1 MENINFEKLKDEIEI
16 EIKGNQDDD
25 EICFNVSE
33 LQDSVFKRMLF
44 YLNDISMSPLE
55 FLLTSLLTA
64 MSGAVGK
71 NVYWKFSES
80 FNLYLNLWAVIVG
93 ASTISKKSSAIQM
106 ALHDCFRIDKNF
118 REFYQEEKK
127 KYEALSKEEKE
138 KTEKPQ
144 REFLILPNDVTIESL
159 SEILSHSKRGI
170 MFHSEFG
177 GFLAQLQRSYSQDS
191 KMILTDLFD
200 TPPIKEISRATKEN
214 TFIERPYFSMLG
226 GSTIEWIKEN
236 SSKEDLRTGFFARML
251 FSIRNTNE
259 KKFISVF
266 DLNELTYRSQYYFNT
281 REIFDFLTSINEEH
295 ILQATDEA
303 KKIFKEYEKQNYFS
317 LLELVRKKNNEEEI
331 AFKGRLVFS
340 VLKIAGL
347 LALAGKKFVVDE
359 TAMRNAIV
367 IGKYFQQNVEKLL
380 QDELVQKSPLQ
391 VKEER
396 IYDLIKEKDKILR
409 SELMKRKIASS
420 VKEFDL
426 IIEGLIQQDLIE
438 IAYEYNKGNNR
449 RSVFYRL
456 KK

>member
-1 MENINFEKLKDEIEI
+1 MENANFEKIKDEIEI
-16 EIKGNQDDD
+16 QEINQDDD
-25 EICFNVSE
+25 EIRFNVDE
-33 LQDSVFKRMLF
+33 LEDSVFKKMLL

-80 FNLYLNLWAVIVG
+80 FHLYLNLWAVLVG
-93 ASTISKKSSAIQM
+93 PSTISKKSSAIQM
-106 ALHDCFRIDKNF
+106 ALHDCFRIDANF
-118 REFYQEEKK
+118 RQFYQEEKK

-144 REFLILPNDVTIESL
+144 REFLILPNDVTVESL

-177 GFLAQLQRSYSQDS
+177 GFLAQLQRSYSQDA

-200 TPPIKEISRATKEN
+200 VPFIKEISRATKEN

-236 SSKEDLRTGFFARML
+236 SSKEDLRTGFFARMV
-251 FSIRNTNE
+251 FAIRNTNE

-266 DLNELTYRSQYYFNT
+266 DLNELTYKSEYYFNT
-281 REIFDFLTSINEEH
+281 REIFDFLVNINQEV

-347 LALAGKKFVVDE
+347 LALAEKRFIIGQTE
-359 TAMRNAIV
+359 MRSAV
-367 IGKYFQQNVEKLL
+367 LVGKYFEKNIQKLL
-380 QDELVQKSPLQ
+380 ENELIQKSPLEL
-391 VKEER
+391 KEER

-420 VKEFDL
+420 VKEFDSIVESL
-426 IIEGLIQQDLIE
+426 VQQDLIE

-449 RSVFYRL
+449 KSIFYKL